1 MPRIQWIL
9 SFATLVGLTLSS
21 SNEFLAQTPLR
32 QGVMPFTQLAEWAND
47 GSTTLSQGV
56 LADLQT
62 DPYFD
67 GDFQMIYDTA
77 AGILDGYT
85 IVHRGGYF
93 PENAGIPREQQ
104 LTTAEAAYH
113 IFSLDNGNEL
123 FLFRSPMENT
133 SRYFIRGTGRP
144 VLMR

>member
-1 MPRIQWIL
+1 MRRIQWIFQL
-9 SFATLVGLTLSS
+9 AILAGMTFGYSPQAQ
-21 SNEFLAQTPLR
+21 AQTYLR
-32 QGVMPFTQLAEWAND
+32 HGVMPFSQLTEWASE
-47 GSTTLSQGV
+47 GSTTLSEGV
-56 LADLQT
+56 LADLET
-62 DPYFD
+62 DPYFA
-67 GDFQMIYDTA
+67 GDFQMVYDTA
-77 AGILDGYT
+77 AAILDGYT

-133 SRYFIRGTGRP
+133 SRYFIRGGGRP
-144 VLMR
+144 VLME